1 VESCRKAVTYTG
13 GRVFP
18 DLAEAASAAE
28 YILITVSDDAI
39 RGVCERIAEGNSL
52 RGKVVVHTSGA
63 GGLDLLE
70 SARRAGAH
78 VASIHPIQSFADVQ
92 GAILNIPGST
102 FGVTADPE
110 VREWAETFVRDL
122 GGLPF
127 FVAEEDRPLYHAA
140 ACVASNYLVALMHTA
155 EDIYRSLG
163 LARDDAV
170 RAFWPLVKGTIRN
183 IEARGT
189 VQALT
194 GPIARGD
201 LGTVARHIAALKAR
215 LPVLL
220 EPYRTIGLLTVE
232 IALEKGTISRERAE
246 EIKSLLRGETV

>member
-1 VESCRKAVTYTG
+1 M
-13 GRVFP
+13 
-18 DLAEAASAAE
+18 
-28 YILITVSDDAI
+28 
-39 RGVCERIAEGNSL
+39 
-52 RGKVVVHTSGA
+52 
-63 GGLDLLE
+63 
-70 SARRAGAH
+70 
-78 VASIHPIQSFADVQ
+78 
-92 GAILNIPGST
+92 
-102 FGVTADPE
+102 
-110 VREWAETFVRDL
+110 RDL